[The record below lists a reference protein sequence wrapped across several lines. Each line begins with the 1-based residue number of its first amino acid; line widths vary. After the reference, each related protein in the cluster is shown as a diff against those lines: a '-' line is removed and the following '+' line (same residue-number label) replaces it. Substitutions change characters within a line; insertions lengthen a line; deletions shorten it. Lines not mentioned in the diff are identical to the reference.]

1 MPSCMKWPQCCR
13 SLAGA
18 MARLGWR
25 RVGDLARDQSGNIL
39 VEAALVF
46 PILIGLLL
54 GVSEFSEAFTASRR
68 VAAAAH
74 TAADLVARSTSV
86 TAGDL
91 SGIKAMI
98 DETIKPFPAA
108 GLGLVITSVVAD
120 KDNATTVAWSQA
132 LGTGVS
138 AYGTGAA
145 IGVPPGLTFPKGS
158 LVLAEIKYQFK
169 STLSTLIVGSVPL
182 QAKAYQVPR
191 YSSQV
196 DKK

>member
-1 MPSCMKWPQCCR
+1 MLPGISSWRR
-13 SLAGA
+13 SLAA
-18 MARLGWR
+18 AIPRLRVR
-25 RVGDLARDQSGNIL
+25 RLGDLARDQSGNALI
-39 VEAALVF
+39 EAALVF
-46 PILIGLLL
+46 PILIALFL

-86 TAGDL
+86 TASDL
-91 SGIKAMI
+91 SGIKAMV
-98 DETIKPFPAA
+98 DETIKPFSSA

-120 KDNATTVAWSQA
+120 KDNATTVLWSEM

-138 AYGTGAA
+138 AYGTGAP
-145 IGVPPGLTFPKGS
+145 IGVPAGLTFPKGS

-191 YSSQV
+191 YSNQV
-196 DKK
+196 VKK

>member
-1 MPSCMKWPQCCR
+1 MESRPKWLQPQDIR
-13 SLAGA
+13 
-18 MARLGWR
+18 
-25 RVGDLARDQSGNIL
+25 DLLRNRSGNVL

-46 PILIGLLL
+46 PILVALFL

-74 TAADLVARSTSV
+74 TAADLVSRSTSV
-86 TAGDL
+86 TAADL
-91 SGIKAMI
+91 SGVKAMI
-98 DETIKPFPAA
+98 DETLKPFPTS
-108 GLGLVITSVVAD
+108 GLGLVITSVVANEN
-120 KDNATTVAWSQA
+120 NATSVAWSEA

-145 IGVPPGLTFPKGS
+145 IAVPAGLTFPNGA

-182 QAKAYQVPR
+182 QAKSYQVPR

-196 DKK
+196 LKK

>member
-1 MPSCMKWPQCCR
+1 MWLQRCR

-18 MARLGWR
+18 LARRGKR
-25 RVGDLARDQSGNIL
+25 GVRDLTRDQSGNIL

-46 PILIGLLL
+46 PILVALLL
-54 GVSEFSEAFTASRR
+54 GVSELSEAFTASRR

-74 TAADLVARSTSV
+74 AAADLVARSASV
-86 TAGDL
+86 TAADL
-91 SGIKAMI
+91 SGIKAMV

-108 GLGLVITSVVAD
+108 SLGLVITSVVAD
-120 KDNATTVAWSQA
+120 KDNATTVLWSEA
-132 LGTGVS
+132 SGTGVT

-145 IGVPPGLTFPKGS
+145 IGVPAGMTFPRGS

-182 QAKAYQVPR
+182 QAKAYNVPR
-191 YSSQV
+191 YSNQV
-196 DKK
+196 VKK